1 MLREKNTADSF
12 DVARLRRPTAIFAA
26 NDVMATAVID
36 TARNLA
42 GLCLPRDL
50 SVIGFDN
57 TPLGATLGYALT
69 SVDQNIEMM
78 AAQAIDILRARVENP
93 AMATVKRLLPARLE
107 MRASVG
113 PPA

>member
-1 MLREKNTADSF
+1 M
-12 DVARLRRPTAIFAA
+12 V
-26 NDVMATAVID
+26 
-36 TARNLA
+36 
-42 GLCLPRDL
+42 
-50 SVIGFDN
+50 GFDN

-78 AAQAIDILRARVENP
+78 AAQAIDILCARIENP

-107 MRASVG
+107 MGASVG